1 MVEGGNT
8 IVRMGDI
15 KNKCKLLLY
24 VNVDIRLGLHKF
36 PYDVG
41 G

>member
-15 KNKCKLLLY
+15 INKCKLLSY
-24 VNVDIRLGLHKF
+24 VDVDISLGRHKF